1 MADTLVLAKYLR
13 LSDDDGRYGESQ
25 SIEGQRDILDSYI
38 ASCPDLCGA
47 KILEFSDDGYT
58 GTNFN
63 RPGVTELLKK
73 VKRGEIHGILVK
85 DFSRFGRSYIEVGDY
100 LEQIFPFL
108 RVRFISV
115 NDGFDS
121 ARQECSAGD
130 VSVAFKSL
138 CNDYYSK
145 DLSRKVR
152 SGIAALRDGGKYHA
166 STAPFGYLKDSEDI
180 HRIVVDP
187 EAAAVV
193 RRVYEMALG
202 GMGAKMIAKTLNAEN
217 IMTPG
222 RYKLERTG
230 RKVGY
235 NTNNVWTGGAVR
247 AILKDVRYTG
257 LLVQGMT
264 RCSVVGDNRHH
275 LVPREQ
281 WHVSP
286 TRHEAIVSEEKYEA
300 VQSLIRSPKSTVKPP
315 HTVHPLSRK
324 VRCGGCGHVMS
335 RSNAKNPAYLCG
347 YKAFYTDGDCPRKGV
362 KVSAVEETVLAA
374 LRGLYTAFAAT
385 EKRLRSRDEKQ
396 TMAAMERMKDIQAI
410 ERQINAIE
418 NDKLAFYTRFCDGD
432 MEKEGYLRLRDDA
445 DKKLQ
450 GLTEQL
456 RAMELSMNK
465 KPKATISDPLHD
477 ALCDLPLDDGLT
489 REIVVALI
497 DRVIIYG
504 KDRIEIKWTFSD
516 AALITGMEE
525 QKLIEAGAVLI
536 ATDGPS
542 MDSDL

>member
-1 MADTLVLAKYLR
+1 MTSPPFSDTSIPRTSIHTLR
-13 LSDDDGRYGESQ
+13 EESDLPGQGHGRYGESQ

-47 KILEFSDDGYT
+47 KLLEFSDDGYT

-63 RPGVTELLKK
+63 RPGIIELLKK
-73 VKRGEIHGILVK
+73 VRRGEIHCILVK

-166 STAPFGYLKDSEDI
+166 STAPFGYIKDSADI

-187 EAAAVV
+187 DAAAIVQ
-193 RRVYEMALG
+193 RIYKMALDS
-202 GMGAKMIAKTLNAEN
+202 MGVKMIVKILNTEN
-217 IMTPG
+217 ILTPG
-222 RYKLERTG
+222 RYKLECTG

-235 NTNNVWTGGAVR
+235 NTNNVWTDGTVR

-275 LVPREQ
+275 LVPKEQ
-281 WHVSP
+281 WHISP
-286 TRHEAIVSEEKYEA
+286 TRHEAIVSKEEYEA
-300 VQSLIRSPKSTVKPP
+300 VQSLFRSPKSIVKRP
-315 HTVHPLSRK
+315 HTVRPLSRK
-324 VRCGGCGHVMS
+324 VRCSGCGHVMS
-335 RSNAKNPAYLCG
+335 RSNAKKPAYLCG
-347 YKAFYTDGDCPRKGV
+347 YKTFYTNGDCPHKGV

-374 LRGLYTAFAAT
+374 LRGLYSAFAAK
-385 EKRLRSRDEKQ
+385 EKKRRSRDEKQ
-396 TMAAMERMKDIQAI
+396 TAATMERMKGIQVI
-410 ERQINAIE
+410 ERQIDAIE
-418 NDKLAFYTRFCDGD
+418 NDKLSFYTRFCDGD
-432 MEKEGYLRLRDDA
+432 MKKEEYLRLREDA
-445 DKKLQ
+445 DRKLQ
-450 GLTEQL
+450 GFTEQV
-456 RAMELSMNK
+456 RAMELSIKEN
-465 KPKATISDPLHD
+465 PKETISDPLYD
-477 ALCDLPLDDGLT
+477 VLFDLPFDGSLT

-497 DRVIIYG
+497 DRVIIYD
-504 KDRIEIKWTFSD
+504 KDRIEIKCTFSD
-516 AALITGMEE
+516 APL
-525 QKLIEAGAVLI
+525 V
-536 ATDGPS
+536 
-542 MDSDL
+542 